1 MSKIFVVAGNKMQA
15 EHFIQ
20 KKIVKWNASLTI
32 DEPTFKFSDFQY
44 VHSPDVFAGRKDPQ
58 GYFCGTWRER
68 SDIKEIIHRI
78 WWSKV
83 NTVIPKES
91 ARILD
96 EVYRSP

>member
-1 MSKIFVVAGNKMQA
+1 MGKIFVVAGNRMQA
-15 EHFIQ
+15 ENFIK

-44 VHSPDVFAGRKDPQ
+44 VYSPEALAGQKDMQ

-68 SDIKEIIHRI
+68 PDIQEIIHRI

-83 NTVIPKES
+83 NTVIPNKS
-91 ARILD
+91 AKILD
-96 EVYRSP
+96 EVYRA